1 MSGYDPDAILAD
13 PNAHPVHKLYAEI
26 NVGIRDR
33 GEAREE
39 MHRLFAEELVRAGVR
54 VVPVAGLG
62 RGRTDE
68 AAAAVAEA
76 LARRSAG
83 AASAG

>member
-33 GEAREE
+33 GERWVKCMNCGDPYQLTSAWGDPYVCSEPCGSVD
-39 MHRLFAEELVRAGVR
+39 L
-54 VVPVAGLG
+54 LG
-62 RGRTDE
+62 
-68 AAAAVAEA
+68 
-76 LARRSAG
+76 
-83 AASAG
+83 